1 MMGAVNKRKGE
12 ERKERGGACG
22 DVSSPAPEAAV
33 IGLFFGSLVVL
44 MHVDTVEHLPTLLGE
59 VDEGVVERVNDE
71 AGWHQ
76 IKSVVAGAN
85 GQADPG
91 GVVAPVALLQ
101 LEHAAPQVGRL
112 VGAHGLAAALGRG
125 AGLAGAGAVAMG
137 KAVGDAGGVAVA
149 AVVAAAAAA
158 AAVHDVVVGW
168 NEMMVCLV
176 GGVDGSGGGVSQE
189 LLVEL
194 LDGGVERMRKRFRR
208 AHSMV
213 LR

>member
-12 ERKERGGACG
+12 EKKERGRACG

-33 IGLFFGSLVVL
+33 LGLFFGSLVVL
-44 MHVDTVEHLPTLLGE
+44 MHVDAVEHLPALLGE

-158 AAVHDVVVGW
+158 AVHDVVFRW
-168 NEMMVCLV
+168 NEIMVCLV

-194 LDGGVERMRKRFRR
+194 LDGGVERTRKRFRR